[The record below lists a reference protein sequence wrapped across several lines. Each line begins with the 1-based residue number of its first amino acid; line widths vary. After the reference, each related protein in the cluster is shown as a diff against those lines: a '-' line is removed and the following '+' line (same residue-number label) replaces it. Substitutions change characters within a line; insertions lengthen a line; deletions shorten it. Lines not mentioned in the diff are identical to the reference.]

1 MSSGVGMTSSEL
13 NMRAMLTT
21 IRTTEGHGTS
31 TAYDVKYGGAKFTDN
46 SDHPGGGT
54 FTEKQKDGTTK
65 EVYHSPAGAYQITEG
80 TYNLYKDKAGVSDF
94 SPTSQDKV
102 AVSIIE
108 GQKGAYSSVV
118 NGNVETSFQLLKS
131 QWSSLPGATDPGM
144 SLGAAKMSCKD
155 KQILPLH
162 KVNY

>member
-1 MSSGVGMTSSEL
+1 VVLLLKSKKTEQLGSIPFSSW
-13 NMRAMLTT
+13 
-21 IRTTEGHGTS
+21 
-31 TAYDVKYGGAKFTDN
+31 
-46 SDHPGGGT
+46 
-54 FTEKQKDGTTK
+54 
-65 EVYHSPAGAYQITEG
+65 AYQITEG

-144 SLGAAKMSCKD
+144 SLGAAKKTYQNTIVNELQGQ
-155 KQILPLH
+155 QILPLH